1 MLKAFTL
8 YSLALTLSFSILG
21 PAFLALLDNE
31 ADIEVVQDIEEEK
44 SETKKE
50 LEEYEKFLSDLVLYS
65 IEVDETADLC
75 SYSYFMS
82 TYDHTQD
89 INIPPPDY
97 SLL

>member
-8 YSLALTLSFSILG
+8 YSLALMLSFSILG

-44 SETKKE
+44 NETKKE
-50 LEEYEKFLSDLVLYS
+50 LEEYEKFFNDLVFYS
-65 IEVDETADLC
+65 LEVDETAELS

-82 TYDHTQD
+82 TYDYTQD

-97 SLL
+97 RLS